1 MFIYVYLPVILGMVI
16 PQFLD
21 IFGGFCY
28 TKILKIPEDSHHG
41 MTSSW
46 GRPRS
51 LSPPE
56 LTA

>member
-46 GRPRS
+46 GG
-51 LSPPE
+51 LD
-56 LTA
+56 L